1 MISWCHVS
9 YILVSYSAT
18 KIVAQ
23 NTLEIIHLFNTASA
37 HQLIWKSCNSA
48 SWKRIFSDIKNI
60 PRGNEILPAET
71 KYSPRKWDVK
81 ISPRPQNIRR
91 SQNIFPAAKNLPRG
105 REIIPRGKI
114 IPRGPENIPRGKIFP
129 ATEKLFPAA
138 QKIFPAAQKIF
149 PAEKIFPAAQ
159 KIFPA
164 EKNIPRGPENIPR
177 GKKIFF
183 SMSLPGFRR
192 YVITVLWSNL
202 PGIIRYLRK
211 PGRDIEKNIFF
222 PRGIFS
228 GPRGIFFPRG
238 IFSGPRG
245 IFFPRGIFSG
255 PRGIISRPRGI
266 FFRGEYFL
274 GCGE

>member
-37 HQLIWKSCNSA
+37 HQLIRKSCNSA

-71 KYSPRKWDVK
+71 KYSPRKWNVK
-81 ISPRPQNIRR
+81 IFPPTPKYS
-91 SQNIFPAAKNLPRG
+91 SQSKYIPRG

-129 ATEKLFPAA
+129 AAQKLFPAA

-177 GKKIFF
+177 GKKVFF

-192 YVITVLWSNL
+192 YYSWD
-202 PGIIRYLRK
+202 GIITWGMEISLAV
-211 PGRDIEKNIFF
+211 NIIT
-222 PRGIFS
+222 RGIELLLAGCIYYS
-228 GPRGIFFPRG
+228 RDEHITRGNKILLADKKYYSREQNITRG
-238 IFSGPRG
+238 
-245 IFFPRGIFSG
+245 
-255 PRGIISRPRGI
+255 
-266 FFRGEYFL
+266 
-274 GCGE
+274 